1 MLAFLCDR
9 QSVEGDFFHKGDEQ
23 VKKLL
28 ILAGVDIHNKVVETA
43 KQMGIYTIVT
53 DYLAD
58 SPAKRLADESLM
70 YDIFDVDGLIAWG
83 KSHQIDGVLD
93 FCCDPAQKPTQQI
106 AEALGL
112 PVFGTAEQMH
122 ILTNKNAF
130 KQFCTGNDVD
140 VIPSWKKMDFSCGF
154 GRESADP
161 QFPLLVKPADNRG
174 SRGISICTDHGMLDA
189 AIRRAES
196 ESVDQNVIIERYMGG
211 HQDLTISY
219 LVKDGEPT
227 LVSVGDRYS
236 GRKEDGLQNQLACTI
251 QPSRYTQMYLEHVNP
266 RVVQMIKKLGIQNGP
281 VFMQGFVD
289 GNTVRMYDPGI
300 RYPGNEYERILY
312 RATGVNLMQSLIS
325 YAVGDGI
332 MDFGG
337 NIHGC
342 YDLNGSCAMQYMIN
356 VRAGKI
362 AEIHGLQE
370 IAAYDGVIDVRQ
382 KHGIGDV
389 IADTGDIGHRI
400 GEISILVDRDVE
412 QMSAALRFIQSNLSV
427 ISDTGEDMII
437 SPFLPEQA
445 ERYYGN
451 GETDR

>member
-1 MLAFLCDR
+1 
-9 QSVEGDFFHKGDEQ
+9 
-23 VKKLL
+23 
-28 ILAGVDIHNKVVETA
+28 
-43 KQMGIYTIVT
+43 
-53 DYLAD
+53 
-58 SPAKRLADESLM
+58 
-70 YDIFDVDGLIAWG
+70 
-83 KSHQIDGVLD
+83 
-93 FCCDPAQKPTQQI
+93 
-106 AEALGL
+106 
-112 PVFGTAEQMH
+112 
-122 ILTNKNAF
+122 
-130 KQFCTGNDVD
+130 
-140 VIPSWKKMDFSCGF
+140 
-154 GRESADP
+154 
-161 QFPLLVKPADNRG
+161 
-174 SRGISICTDHGMLDA
+174 
-189 AIRRAES
+189 
-196 ESVDQNVIIERYMGG
+196 
-211 HQDLTISY
+211 
-219 LVKDGEPT
+219 
-227 LVSVGDRYS
+227 
-236 GRKEDGLQNQLACTI
+236 
-251 QPSRYTQMYLEHVNP
+251 MYLEHVNP